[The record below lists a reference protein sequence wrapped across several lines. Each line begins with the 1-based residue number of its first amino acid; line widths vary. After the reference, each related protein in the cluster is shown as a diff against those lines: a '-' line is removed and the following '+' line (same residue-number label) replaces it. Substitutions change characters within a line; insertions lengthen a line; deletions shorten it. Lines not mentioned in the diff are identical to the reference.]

1 MRFFSAIIRAVL
13 ASVTLATL
21 VGCAHPINIGGD
33 TRPERIESELIQKK
47 VAYAISET
55 QRNTAF
61 VSPVGGGDSVRY
73 FPYRDLEK
81 TIRDALRSV
90 YQDVTLIAA
99 PSDTQA
105 VEAARAALIFIPE
118 IKTDSGSSSVLTW
131 PPTYFVTEIACVVTD
146 ANGNEIGRVKASA
159 RGEAEFSEFL
169 DDFGLAAKRAATQV
183 AQQLSS
189 EIRKNEK
196 LR

>member
-61 VSPVGGGDSVRY
+61 VSPAGGGTVLDTS
-73 FPYRDLEK
+73 
-81 TIRDALRSV
+81 
-90 YQDVTLIAA
+90 LIAT
-99 PSDTQA
+99 SKKQFGTHC
-105 VEAARAALIFIPE
+105 ALF
-118 IKTDSGSSSVLTW
+118 T
-131 PPTYFVTEIACVVTD
+131 
-146 ANGNEIGRVKASA
+146 RM
-159 RGEAEFSEFL
+159 
-169 DDFGLAAKRAATQV
+169 
-183 AQQLSS
+183 
-189 EIRKNEK
+189 
-196 LR
+196 